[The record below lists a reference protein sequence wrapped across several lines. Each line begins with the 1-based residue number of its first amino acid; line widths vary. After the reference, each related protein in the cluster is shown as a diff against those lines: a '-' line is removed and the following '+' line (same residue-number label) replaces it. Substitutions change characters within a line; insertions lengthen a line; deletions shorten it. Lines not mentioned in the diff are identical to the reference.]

1 MRFQGRAWVFGDN
14 IDTDVIIP
22 GRYLNT
28 TDPKEL
34 AAHCMEGID
43 PEFPRK
49 VQPGDIVVAGRNFG
63 SGSSREHAPISLKA
77 AGVSCV
83 IAKSFA
89 RIFFR
94 NAINIGLPVLE
105 CPEAVEAIAPGDEL
119 EVRLDTG
126 EIHNRRTG
134 QVFHARPYP
143 PFMLELIRAGG
154 LIPYTRARLAK
165 SQPGALGG

>member
-1 MRFQGRAWVFGDN
+1 MRFQGHAWVFGDN

-34 AAHCMEGID
+34 AAHCMEGVD

-49 VQPGDIVVAGRNFG
+49 VRPGDIVVAGRNFG

-105 CPEAVEAIAPGDEL
+105 CPEAVEAVQPGDEL

-126 EIHNRRTG
+126 EIRHLRTG
-134 QVFHARPYP
+134 QVFRAKPYP

-154 LIPYTRARLAK
+154 LIPYTRARLQAG
-165 SQPGALGG
+165 SAQAR